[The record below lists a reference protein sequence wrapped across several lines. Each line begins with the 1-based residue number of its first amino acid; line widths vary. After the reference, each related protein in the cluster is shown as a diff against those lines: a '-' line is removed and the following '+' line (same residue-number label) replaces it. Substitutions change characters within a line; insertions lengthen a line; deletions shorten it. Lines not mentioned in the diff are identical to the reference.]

1 MKIDETNK
9 RQRDDKVHNC
19 DLIIRT
25 RLNIVEN
32 QYKHYKKELEEKLLQ
47 AKLIDSGLR
56 RYSTN
61 NNFISC
67 LLVHRI
73 TNFNLRG
80 WKSDMNTSYSFKGV
94 VSDCIGLIKNTIW
107 KDRKDL
113 LLAHQSVSSS
123 IEDREHFTRQLN
135 IFNRLQEFVGNP
147 VREDVNIFLPLANE
161 IIQTVCIIPKG
172 YELTLPAPI
181 GYSRDY
187 QRLYASSY
195 NDEYINLGNSIK
207 NTKNNPLVSYVDFSK
222 FDEQFGISTA
232 FNKLDE
238 ERSNSEDIH
247 IKLNLNKEFDVSL
260 TTKSNET
267 KEDIFERAKEIVSK
281 KLNNSFLKDTFKNEN
296 FSVLNSNLIKSEE
309 S

>member
-1 MKIDETNK
+1 M
-9 RQRDDKVHNC
+9 
-19 DLIIRT
+19 
-25 RLNIVEN
+25 
-32 QYKHYKKELEEKLLQ
+32 
-47 AKLIDSGLR
+47 
-56 RYSTN
+56 
-61 NNFISC
+61 
-67 LLVHRI
+67 
-73 TNFNLRG
+73 
-80 WKSDMNTSYSFKGV
+80 
-94 VSDCIGLIKNTIW
+94 
-107 KDRKDL
+107 
-113 LLAHQSVSSS
+113 
-123 IEDREHFTRQLN
+123 
-135 IFNRLQEFVGNP
+135 
-147 VREDVNIFLPLANE
+147 
-161 IIQTVCIIPKG
+161 
-172 YELTLPAPI
+172 PAPI

-222 FDEQFGISTA
+222 FDEQFGISKA

-267 KEDIFERAKEIVSK
+267 KEDIFERAKEIVSQ